1 MNLRRMVRSRL
12 RGAVFVGAVA
22 TFAHSCDLEK
32 FVVTMITTVSGR
44 ICINTNLKRVRWNWS
59 VSFVD

>member
-1 MNLRRMVRSRL
+1 MNLRRTVLSRWL
-12 RGAVFVGAVA
+12 LDDVSVGGVA
-22 TFAHSCDLEK
+22 MFAHSFDLEK

-44 ICINTNLKRVRWNWS
+44 IINTNLKPVRWNWS